1 MLCNDI
7 MVLAM
12 HRTSAFAFNKS
23 SHMFRRTVQN
33 QTCHAQVMLEKH
45 YDKVDML

>member
-12 HRTSAFAFNKS
+12 HRTSAFALNKWPY
-23 SHMFRRTVQN
+23 MYRRTAQD
-33 QTCHAQVMLEKH
+33 QTCHAQVMLKKF